1 MIFILSS
8 TLDLKPLQFFKL
20 FSICSSIVG
29 TICMA
34 LSGIYLMII
43 KPRQLRRKRLI
54 EEGVDNI
61 AEGFKGSKDENFKRK
76 PGGYE
81 YDCSIKNG
89 IA

>member
-1 MIFILSS
+1 MVFIISS

-29 TICMA
+29 TVCMA

-54 EEGVDNI
+54 EEG
-61 AEGFKGSKDENFKRK
+61 FKGSKDENFKRK

-81 YDCSIKNG
+81 YDSSR
-89 IA
+89 